1 MEKRALRN
9 FFLPGY
15 NFFLQGTIPLVSSLS
30 GHNRT
35 AERLSQGTTTADVP
49 LGRRGAP
56 STRALRGGARSIA
69 RWTCGAFG
77 PEGKQLPTLLGL
89 GPERSMPR
97 WALGPRAD
105 CALQAGGW
113 GALQRVVPR
122 CCVR

>member
-77 PEGKQLPTLLGL
+77 PEGK
-89 GPERSMPR
+89 
-97 WALGPRAD
+97 
-105 CALQAGGW
+105 
-113 GALQRVVPR
+113 
-122 CCVR
+122 